1 MAMRYRATSISRSA
15 FTLLEMVLAAAVA
28 VLLLAALYVAMDLQL
43 RHAEA
48 AREVV
53 TETTLARTLLNR
65 IADDIAPDFA
75 TADPTRYKQGGG
87 SGGGGAG
94 GGGSGGSGSS
104 GSGGNSGGGSSGG
117 NSSNAVTNSDGT
129 VNTFSST
136 SGTAATASP
145 QGLAVLALQGN
156 SSSLTLY
163 VSRVPPG
170 ANANGTL
177 PSSVSDQRRIVYW
190 LVDGGGLARQE
201 LTAVTSEDAMNGNVP
216 SGMPTDPKQLI
227 AKEVQSLQFQYFD
240 GTNWQDSWD
249 GAQVGPDNATPIG
262 PPVAVAIT
270 LGIATGD
277 EGDVKM
283 YRHVVAIPTANSPS
297 STQAQGSANSTSGS
311 SGSNSS
317 NSSNNASSGGSG
329 NNSSGGSG
337 TNR

>member
-1 MAMRYRATSISRSA
+1 MASIRVPTTRSA

-75 TADPTRYKQGGG
+75 TADPTRYKQ
-87 SGGGGAG
+87 SGGGGSG

-104 GSGGNSGGGSSGG
+104 GGGGNSGGSSGG
-117 NSSNAVTNSDGT
+117 TSGNTNAVTNSDGT
-129 VNTFSST
+129 VNTFAST
-136 SGTAATASP
+136 SGTDATASP

-156 SSSLTLY
+156 SGSLTLY

-170 ANANGTL
+170 PSANGTM

-190 LVDGGGLARQE
+190 LVEGGGLARQE

-270 LGIATGD
+270 IGIASGD

-297 STQAQGSANSTSGS
+297 STQAQGSTNGSSGS

-317 NSSNNASSGGSG
+317 SSSNNSSSGGSG